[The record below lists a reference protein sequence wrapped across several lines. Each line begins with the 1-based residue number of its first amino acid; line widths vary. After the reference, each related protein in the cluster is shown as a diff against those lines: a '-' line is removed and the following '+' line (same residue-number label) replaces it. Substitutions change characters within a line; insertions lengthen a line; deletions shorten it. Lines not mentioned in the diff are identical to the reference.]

1 MKKLFTICLFFVIL
15 MLWIVLYPGYVYGA
29 NIENNPTVTN
39 DSNVMCIEMFKAYDN
54 IVSVILSQASAN
66 NRNALLSQFVLGRPY
81 VYFLDN
87 TTQNAIYLAVYENS
101 TPVLGGYTIDIYN
114 DNNSRVMVDGYK
126 VQTIHTF
133 KIDLSNKPNSYNI
146 SVVNNNEQLY
156 VPAVT
161 YNYFGDSILQMLKD
175 LNMINESTDMSDIKS
190 GIYTI
195 NSSIV
200 SEGNQT
206 QQAIGTMQNQITQQQ
221 QQTTNS
227 INNMSNAVSNKI
239 EQQQVQQQ
247 QQYDSFTNTTYYD
260 NSTTVIDPDEFM
272 GSVSDPN
279 NTQDFLMQLY
289 NKVYQ
294 RFVNPNRSSRVV
306 IPMPHGLDDIVLD
319 SSSIVGFYEEYSLI
333 GDLVT
338 VFWYFIIG
346 RWVFAFVRRIY
357 LFFVTG
363 AFADTSV
370 LGEYLSMHN
379 EIIKTYMM

>member
-1 MKKLFTICLFFVIL
+1 

-126 VQTIHTF
+126 VQTVHTF

-306 IPMPHGLDDIVLD
+306 IPMPHGLDDIILD